1 MQWTRTWTLD
11 PEPGF
16 RPGPWTRNP
25 DPDPKNLDP
34 ENLDLEKPGP

>member
-16 RPGPWTRNP
+16 RPGTP